1 VIHAKETGQVSR
13 VTSAAAESG
22 QKSEVTSVAEVGND
36 PTAVM
41 ELMTDQ
47 LMGCRLG
54 VTSTE
59 HPQYYL
65 LEVLTRPFFSS
76 PLLLPIKLCRYP
88 LVNCDTHKSV
98 E

>member
-1 VIHAKETGQVSR
+1 VIHAKEIGQVSR

-47 LMGCRLG
+47 LMGC
-54 VTSTE
+54 
-59 HPQYYL
+59 
-65 LEVLTRPFFSS
+65 
-76 PLLLPIKLCRYP
+76 
-88 LVNCDTHKSV
+88 
-98 E
+98 